1 MAKNIRKLASLLGAE
16 VVGQVPDVG
25 SGAFG
30 AARMAS
36 ILRQRLEPGRGQRPG
51 RPSVSG
57 WTSRPKV
64 PMSQATERKLDR
76 LAERAST
83 PGRKVSP
90 MQVAAQLLEEAVAR
104 CEENG

>member
-1 MAKNIRKLASLLGAE
+1 
-16 VVGQVPDVG
+16 
-25 SGAFG
+25 
-30 AARMAS
+30 MAS
-36 ILRQRLEPGRGQRPG
+36 ILRQRLEPSRGQRPG

-64 PMSQATERKLDR
+64 PMSKATEQKLAH

-83 PGRKVSP
+83 PQRKVSP

-104 CEENG
+104 CDDDLQ